1 MRKTQTFHPN
11 KTLLGLILAA
21 LAGCQSLPA
30 PEQPAEKPKQ
40 TNKVETTPAGVV
52 IHPYDVPEIG
62 RKAII
67 VPEQKKSVQKL
78 DDGRSLPAFQK
89 LMQQTQAAYA
99 SGKLN
104 EAESAATQAQ
114 RLAPQS
120 AETYLYLAMIANRKN
135 QPANAEALA
144 KRGVSYAQSSAM
156 KKQLWQTILKA
167 GQQQKKNSTINQALT
182 ELKRL

>member
-1 MRKTQTFHPN
+1 M
-11 KTLLGLILAA
+11 LGLCILA

-30 PEQPAEKPKQ
+30 PEQPAEKPKP
-40 TNKVETTPAGVV
+40 TNKTVTTPDGVV

-62 RKAII
+62 RKTIV
-67 VPEQKKSVQKL
+67 VPEQKPRIQKL
-78 DDGRSLPAFQK
+78 DDGRNVPAFQK
-89 LMQQTQAAYA
+89 LMQQTQTAYA
-99 SGKLN
+99 NGKLN

-135 QPANAEALA
+135 QPVNAESLA
-144 KRGVSYAQSSAM
+144 KRGLTYAQSTAM

-167 GQQQKKNSTINQALT
+167 GQKQNKSSLVNQALK
-182 ELKRL
+182 ELKGL